1 MSGAGRGLT
10 YLGGMTLVRWPLLGL
25 TLILAV
31 PVLGAERNPADDSG
45 TISIMRPEPGTQPA
59 KRSRARKHPPQ
70 RETAEPQG
78 YGVKED
84 TRRGSSNPVYPVP
97 LPGPQAPAPVPHIEA
112 APKRAAT
119 PPPLYVPETGRTL
132 PNLPSVGAET
142 SQDRAARCAHQA
154 GVYGPNATGN
164 PNNYI
169 GSCINQ

>member
-1 MSGAGRGLT
+1 MF
-10 YLGGMTLVRWPLLGL
+10 RWILLGS
-25 TLILAV
+25 TLILAA
-31 PVLGAERNPADDSG
+31 PAMTAERNLADDGG

-59 KRSRARKHPPQ
+59 KHRRGRKATPQ
-70 RETAEPQG
+70 GETAEPKG

-84 TRRGSSNPVYPVP
+84 TRRGSSNPVYPAP

-112 APKRAAT
+112 APKRPVT

-132 PNLPSVGAET
+132 PNLPSVSGAET

-164 PNNYI
+164 PNSYI